1 MCATFIQRKII
12 QQLKGT
18 SVTYY
23 ILMKPKTFC
32 QVKEARHKYCIFIL
46 CTDLQMDRGKAG
58 QWLGQVWE
66 EGS

>member
-32 QVKEARHKYCIFIL
+32 QVKEARHKIL
-46 CTDLQMDRGKAG
+46 HIYS
-58 QWLGQVWE
+58 VY
-66 EGS
+66 